1 VEITLEDVY
10 LAIRILNEFQKAS
23 LEAQR
28 VLRRLGVRQSSQ
40 TFSPF
45 SYQEIMKTLMESS
58 LKGKIPQGMETEEEE
73 TKPLSQEELEKFREI
88 AKKIKE
94 KETKT
99 T

>member
-28 VLRRLGVRQSSQ
+28 VLRRLGIRQSGQ

-45 SYQEIMKTLMESS
+45 SYQDIMRTLMESS
-58 LKGKIPQGMETEEEE
+58 LKGKIPQGEEEEE

-94 KETKT
+94 KESKT